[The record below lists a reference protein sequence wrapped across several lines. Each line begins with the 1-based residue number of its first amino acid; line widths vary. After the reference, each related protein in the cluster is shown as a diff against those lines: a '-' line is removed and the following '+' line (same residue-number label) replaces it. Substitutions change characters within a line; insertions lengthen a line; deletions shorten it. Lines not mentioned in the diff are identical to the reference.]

1 MTRRLC
7 ALLAVLLAAC
17 TPSASPSLSPTPG
30 PSEPSASTASATP
43 SPTPQAP
50 APIVLAAGDIA
61 ACDSDGDEAT
71 AAMLDGLGGTIL
83 TLGDNAYPDG
93 TTADFANC
101 YASTWGRHL
110 SRTYPSAGNHEY
122 ETAGAAAYFAYF
134 GDRAGNAGEGWYSFD
149 LGAWH
154 LIALNSN
161 CEAIGGCGPDSPQA
175 EWLRADLAEHP
186 TTCTLAYWH
195 HPRWSSGDEH
205 GSDPRTDALWQILF
219 TAGADLVL
227 TGHDHV
233 YERFVPMDAT
243 GAAAPTGMTEFVVG
257 TGGRSLYAFGALLPT
272 SATHDNATYGVLQL
286 TLHADAYDW
295 EFVSVSGTRFADS
308 GSADCR

>member
-1 MTRRLC
+1 MTRRTS

-17 TPSASPSLSPTPG
+17 TPSVSPSAPATV
-30 PSEPSASTASATP
+30 SATP
-43 SPTPQAP
+43 SPSPQAP
-50 APIVLAAGDIA
+50 APDVLAAGDIA
-61 ACDSDGDEAT
+61 ACDSSGDEAT
-71 AAMLDGLGGTIL
+71 ADLLDNLEGTIL

-101 YASTWGRHL
+101 YAPTWGRHL
-110 SRTYPSAGNHEY
+110 DRTYPSAGNHEY
-122 ETAGAAAYFAYF
+122 ETEGAAGYFAYF
-134 GDRAGNAGEGWYSFD
+134 GDRAGKSGEGWYSFD

-161 CEAIGGCGPDSPQA
+161 CDAIGGCGPHSPQA
-175 EWLRADLAEHP
+175 AWLRADLAEHP
-186 TTCTLAYWH
+186 TNCVLAYWH

-205 GSDPRTDALWQILF
+205 GSDPRTDTLWRILF

-227 TGHDHV
+227 TAHDHI

-243 GAAAPTGMTEFVVG
+243 GGAAPTGLTEFVVG
-257 TGGRSLYAFGALLPT
+257 TGGRSRYGFGAILPT

-286 TLHADAYDW
+286 TLHPDAYDW
-295 EFVSVSGTRFADS
+295 EFVSASGTRFSDS

>member
-17 TPSASPSLSPTPG
+17 TTSVTPSASPSVSPPASPPAS
-30 PSEPSASTASATP
+30 PSRS
-43 SPTPQAP
+43 PQAP
-50 APIVLAAGDIA
+50 APVVLAAGDIA

-71 AAMLDGLGGTIL
+71 AAMLDDLDGTIL

-93 TTADFANC
+93 TSADFANC
-101 YASTWGRHL
+101 YAPTWGRHL

-134 GDRAGNAGEGWYSFD
+134 GDRAGNPGEGWYSVD

-161 CEAIGGCGPDSPQA
+161 CDEIGGCDLDSPQA
-175 EWLRADLAEHP
+175 DWLRADLAEHP
-186 TTCTLAYWH
+186 ATCTLAYWH

-243 GAAAPTGMTEFVVG
+243 GAAAPTGLTEFVVG
-257 TGGRSLYAFGALLPT
+257 TGGRSRYGFGTLLPT

-286 TLHADAYDW
+286 TLHPDAYEW
-295 EFVSVSGTRFADS
+295 EFVSPSGTRFADS
-308 GSADCR
+308 GSADCH

>member
-1 MTRRLC
+1 M
-7 ALLAVLLAAC
+7 AV
-17 TPSASPSLSPTPG
+17 
-30 PSEPSASTASATP
+30 
-43 SPTPQAP
+43 
-50 APIVLAAGDIA
+50 VLAAGDIA
-61 ACDSDGDEAT
+61 GCDSDGDEVT
-71 AAMLDGLGGTIL
+71 AAMLDDLDGTIL

-93 TTADFANC
+93 TAADFANC
-101 YASTWGRHL
+101 YEPTWGRHL

-122 ETAGAAAYFAYF
+122 ETEGAAGYFAYF
-134 GDRAGNAGEGWYSFD
+134 GDRAGKPGEGWYSFD

-161 CEAIGGCGPDSPQA
+161 CEAIGGCGPASPQA
-175 EWLRADLAEHP
+175 AWLRTDLAEHP

-205 GSDPRTDALWQILF
+205 GSDPQTDALWRILV

-227 TGHDHV
+227 TAHDHI
-233 YERFVPMDAT
+233 YERFVPMDAS

-257 TGGRSLYAFGALLPT
+257 TGGRSRYGFGAILAT
-272 SATHDNATYGVLQL
+272 SATHDNATDGVLQL
-286 TLHADAYDW
+286 TLHPDAYDW
-295 EFVSVSGTRFADS
+295 EFVSASGTRFADS

>member
-1 MTRRLC
+1 
-7 ALLAVLLAAC
+7 
-17 TPSASPSLSPTPG
+17 
-30 PSEPSASTASATP
+30 
-43 SPTPQAP
+43 
-50 APIVLAAGDIA
+50 
-61 ACDSDGDEAT
+61 
-71 AAMLDGLGGTIL
+71 MLDGLDGTIL

-93 TTADFANC
+93 TAADFANC
-101 YASTWGRHL
+101 YAPTWGRHL

-122 ETAGAAAYFAYF
+122 ETEGAAAYFAYF
-134 GDRAGNAGEGWYSFD
+134 GDRAGNPGEGWYSFD

-161 CEAIGGCGPDSPQA
+161 CEAIGGCDAASPQA

-186 TTCTLAYWH
+186 ATCTLAYWH

-205 GSDPRTDALWQILF
+205 GSDPRTDELWRILF
-219 TAGADLVL
+219 TARADLVL
-227 TGHDHV
+227 TGHDHI

-243 GAAAPTGMTEFVVG
+243 GAAAPTGLTEFVVG
-257 TGGRSLYAFGALLPT
+257 TGGRSRYGFGAILPT

-286 TLHADAYDW
+286 TLHPDAYDW
-295 EFVSVSGTRFADS
+295 VFVSASGTRFADS